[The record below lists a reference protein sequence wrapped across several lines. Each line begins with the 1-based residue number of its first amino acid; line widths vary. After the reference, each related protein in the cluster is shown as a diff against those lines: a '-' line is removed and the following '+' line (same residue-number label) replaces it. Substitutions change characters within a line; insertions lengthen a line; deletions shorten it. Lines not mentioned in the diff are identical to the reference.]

1 MNFIFC
7 EYFFSESELE
17 FSTRHPEKK
26 NIIKK
31 ASIIFF
37 ILIINYDKNL
47 GKVILNNKLIN
58 SFALKGQKWDSM
70 LRKSKFSK
78 SEDYPY
84 LGDSRWYDFGKF
96 HKGKICFQDHPGEV
110 SFKNVRVREIK

>member
-1 MNFIFC
+1 
-7 EYFFSESELE
+7 
-17 FSTRHPEKK
+17 
-26 NIIKK
+26 
-31 ASIIFF
+31 
-37 ILIINYDKNL
+37 
-47 GKVILNNKLIN
+47 
-58 SFALKGQKWDSM
+58 M